1 MKHSPFLKVGLF
13 MTMFVSFLCCTHE
26 EDSVWKDVV
35 DKEVQ
40 SFFNVEDL
48 HSRTNEL
55 NADLIRIV
63 VSTLQK
69 QNNLL
74 EAIREYKSQYG
85 SPMWLYS
92 KCISTP
98 NGLQIFVPVY
108 NKNYPDEIKAI
119 WHFGIYNNILYHF
132 TRTRKPEYTLV
143 EEFWKFDYFTVYAL
157 GKEPASGLR
166 FHNLNS
172 RAEYECEPMSSVTAS
187 IVENGVEYSYTDV
200 KEWHCWP
207 VGEDE
212 YLQDITDPNGGGGS
226 GGGFDSGIPIDDG
239 FGNGGG
245 DIGGDGSSNSGSSIA
260 PKAQEMFRNSNMTEQ
275 NWKVIEKMLDKITE
289 NCMGENLYNA
299 LLEKLNGN
307 KLIIQFSD
315 KSSSFDHKHGNGIN
329 INIDY
334 IQSNHLFH
342 EMWHAYQAYQETV
355 ESFEYASLN
364 LEIEAHYAQFLY
376 LEKLPEY
383 PNSKWQ
389 IRYYSV
395 KDDYKRHKSIAD
407 LRWYV
412 NSKGEFNEGFSNVD
426 LNFHMTDIVEYFHKT
441 DDYKY
446 CKFDESRNNLS
457 MFRNLNVLTKGC

>member
-1 MKHSPFLKVGLF
+1 MAFR
-13 MTMFVSFLCCTHE
+13 
-26 EDSVWKDVV
+26 
-35 DKEVQ
+35 
-40 SFFNVEDL
+40 DL
-48 HSRTNEL
+48 
-55 NADLIRIV
+55 
-63 VSTLQK
+63 
-69 QNNLL
+69 
-74 EAIREYKSQYG
+74 QY
-85 SPMWLYS
+85 
-92 KCISTP
+92 T
-98 NGLQIFVPVY
+98 
-108 NKNYPDEIKAI
+108 
-119 WHFGIYNNILYHF
+119 LYHF
-132 TRTRKPEYTLV
+132 TRTRKPEYTLI
-143 EEFWKFDYFTVYAL
+143 EEYWKFDYFTIFAL
-157 GKEPASGLR
+157 GKKPASGLS
-166 FHNLNS
+166 FAHVES
-172 RAEYECEPMSSVTAS
+172 RTEYECEKASVT
-187 IVENGVEYSYTDV
+187 
-200 KEWHCWP
+200 
-207 VGEDE
+207 VGEGE
-212 YLQDITDPNGGGGS
+212 YLQDITDPDGGGGS

-239 FGNGGG
+239 IGNGGG
-245 DIGGDGSSNSGSSIA
+245 GIGGDSSSSSGSGSA
-260 PKAQEMFRNSNMTEQ
+260 PKAQKMFRNSNMTEQ

-355 ESFEYASLN
+355 ESFENASLN

-426 LNFHMTDIVEYFHKT
+426 LNFHMTDIIKYFHETKG
-441 DDYKY
+441 YEG
-446 CKFDESRNNLS
+446 CLFDENRKGLS
-457 MFRNLNVLTKGC
+457 MFNNLNVLTKGC